1 MAASPS
7 TAAAR
12 SCCAIPRCRR
22 RIWRAASA
30 PARRRRGCIC
40 ERRAAPRHELRG
52 VYRRDA
58 HLHVRLRHADGT
70 RAGPRLAAGQNVR
83 ALCDSARLADR
94 FLIATLFGGEWR
106 SVTGFFIDTYV
117 IILAALVSYR
127 LTLAAQMVRQYPW
140 LYRRRFL
147 FAWKKR

>member
-1 MAASPS
+1 VSEELLLGTSYAVFIGVTLIFMCGCAMLMGRAQ
-7 TAAAR
+7 AR
-12 SCCAIPRCRR
+12 AWRPVKMCVLYAILL
-22 RIWRAASA
+22 
-30 PARRRRGCIC
+30 G
-40 ERRAAPRHELRG
+40 
-52 VYRRDA
+52 
-58 HLHVRLRHADGT
+58 
-70 RAGPRLAAGQNVR
+70 
-83 ALCDSARLADR
+83 LADR